1 MQMAASDDATVRTR
15 TVTWHDPVPGAQA
28 GARMGGLDYLRA
40 MAAGEL
46 PPPPIMATMGIG
58 LSEVEEGRV
67 VFHADPGEYHYNPI
81 GVVHGGL
88 AATLADSAMACAVHS
103 TLPAGAGYTTL
114 EFKIN
119 LVRPLTRDTGRV
131 FCEGRTVHV
140 GGRVATAEARLTDAE
155 GRLYAHA
162 SSTCMLF
169 RASAPQQVT

>member
-1 MQMAASDDATVRTR
+1 MNGDEAAVRTR
-15 TVTWHDPVPGAQA
+15 TITWHDPMPGAKA
-28 GARMGGLDYLRA
+28 GARMSGLDYLRA

-58 LSEVEEGRV
+58 MQEAQEGRV
-67 VFHADPGEYHYNPI
+67 VFYADPDEYHYNPI

-88 AATLADSAMACAVHS
+88 AATLLDTSMACAVHS

-114 EFKIN
+114 EFKVN
-119 LVRPLTRDTGRV
+119 FVRPLTSGTGRV
-131 FCEGRTVHV
+131 LCEGVTIHV

-162 SSTCMLF
+162 TTTCMVF
-169 RASAPQQVT
+169 RPGAEKGG